1 MHKTKVFY
9 HVYGEGV
16 LIRAREARIAN
27 LRTSSV
33 WHIPGQNCES
43 EIHSSTDVVIGTQIL
58 KLSVSAW
65 VPDRIHLARNLV
77 SALS

>member
-1 MHKTKVFY
+1 MGREF
-9 HVYGEGV
+9 
-16 LIRAREARIAN
+16 LFRAREARIAN

-33 WHIPGQNCES
+33 WRIPGQSCES
-43 EIHSSTDVVIGTQIL
+43 EIHSSTDVVIGTQFL

-65 VPDRIHLARNLV
+65 VPNGMHLARNLV